1 MEFLKTITGRVI
13 TGVVVVAVI
22 AAGISWWQMDP
33 AARQTLVGGTGKIVV
48 WFLGVLALPWATFF
62 LIGRVAKYDSNLAGG
77 VLVFAYTVLEVL
89 VLAWLFNWSIAG
101 ATAWSFLIVGG
112 LFAGI
117 YNLFTCDWIAE
128 KVA

>member
-1 MEFLKTITGRVI
+1 
-13 TGVVVVAVI
+13 
-22 AAGISWWQMDP
+22 
-33 AARQTLVGGTGKIVV
+33 VV